1 MIFWLLLLT
10 IIVWGI
16 APIIDKVAVEGTS
29 PYIGNI
35 YRSLT
40 IAFVMVAITFFSG
53 ELKYAFKMPMKNALY
68 YVMSGLLAGGIGVI
82 AYYKVLQIAPTSKVV
97 PLAASYPLVT
107 AVLSMAFLGEKVTP
121 ARFIGTALIVAGIY
135 LVK

>member
-16 APIIDKVAVEGTS
+16 APIIDKVAVQGTS

-40 IAFVMVAITFFSG
+40 IAFIMLTITFFSG
-53 ELKYAFKMPMKNALY
+53 ELKMAFKMPLKNALF
-68 YVMSGLLAGGIGVI
+68 YVASGLLAGGIGVI
-82 AYYKVLQIAPTSKVV
+82 AYFKVLQVAPTSKVV
-97 PLAASYPLVT
+97 PLAASYPLIT
-107 AVLSMAFLGEKVTP
+107 ALLSMAFLGEKVSP
-121 ARFIGTALIVAGIY
+121 ARFIGTLLIVAGIY